1 MSLIIGDNVILIR
14 VIILIILIIHYSTI
28 IIMTILWITVSMY
41 AIGTRVLIVMVLTK
55 NCMVIDVI
63 IAGIDPIM
71 CIHHITLPDTPG
83 TVPLITI
90 TTTMLSIR

>member
-1 MSLIIGDNVILIR
+1 
-14 VIILIILIIHYSTI
+14 
-28 IIMTILWITVSMY
+28 MTILWITVGMY
-41 AIGTRVLIVMVLTK
+41 TIGTRVLIVVVLTK
-55 NCMVIDVI
+55 SCMVIDVI

-83 TVPLITI
+83 TIPLITI

>member
-1 MSLIIGDNVILIR
+1 M
-14 VIILIILIIHYSTI
+14 I
-28 IIMTILWITVSMY
+28 IITILWITVGMY
-41 AIGTRVLIVMVLTK
+41 TIGTRVLIMVVLTK

-71 CIHHITLPDTPG
+71 CIHQITLPDTHG
-83 TVPLITI
+83 TIPFINI